1 MHNTIFNTVI
11 VIKVLIL
18 KITVSKSTTTTATFL
33 AMTKIIL
40 NVTINLFNEITFES
54 PCPLF
59 FQKEKTE
66 IIILLCSRGS

>member
-18 KITVSKSTTTTATFL
+18 KITVNKSTTTTATFF

-40 NVTINLFNEITFES
+40 NVTINLFN
-54 PCPLF
+54 
-59 FQKEKTE
+59 
-66 IIILLCSRGS
+66 